1 MMMSA
6 TNSDVV
12 DTACSAV
19 LHRDL
24 KLAPSR
30 VVSSSGLY
38 IQFDNGRRILDATG
52 GAAVS
57 CIGHGD
63 ERVIEAITIQAKAL
77 DYCHTMF
84 YSCPSAEDLCQQLI
98 QSTGGQMARAFIVCS
113 GSEAMEA
120 AMKLSRQYFLE
131 LPTPEP
137 SRTHFIA
144 RRESYHGTTLG
155 ALSVGGHVGRRKGYE
170 PILMQNVSHVSPCN
184 AYRYKLDDE
193 STAEYV
199 DRLAQELDAEFQRVG
214 AHKVC
219 AFIAETVVGAALGC
233 VPAVEGYFKAMK
245 AVCDKYGALF
255 VLDEVMCGM
264 GRTGTMHAWEQEGV
278 VPDIQTLGKGLG
290 GGYAPIAGVLV
301 GHRVIR
307 VLEKGSGRFS
317 HGQTYQAHP
326 ISCAAAAEVHRI
338 IQGEGLL
345 DNVLRMGKYLESLL
359 KQRLGHHRYVGDIR
373 GRGLFWG
380 IEFVKDKA
388 SKTPFDRELDV
399 GMLVHQKGL
408 SLTED
413 GGIMLYP
420 GAGSVDGILGDHIL
434 IAPPYNVTTSQ
445 IDLIVDLT
453 VMAIEATFR
462 ELEGRIPSNS

>member
-1 MMMSA
+1 MMRE
-6 TNSDVV
+6 TNKDVV
-12 DTACSAV
+12 DTSCSAV

-63 ERVIEAITIQAKAL
+63 ERVIEAITRQAKEL

-98 QSTGGQMARAFIVCS
+98 SSTGGQMARAFIVCS

-193 STAEYV
+193 SIAEYV
-199 DRLAQELDAEFQRVG
+199 ERLAKELDAEFQRVG
-214 AHKVC
+214 AHNVC

-301 GHRVIR
+301 GYRVIR
-307 VLEKGSGRFS
+307 ALEEGSGRFS

-326 ISCAAAAEVHRI
+326 ISCAAAAAVHRI
-338 IQGEGLL
+338 IREEGLV
-345 DNVLRMGKYLESLL
+345 DNVLHMGRYLESLL
-359 KQRLGHHRYVGDIR
+359 KQKLGHHRYVGDIR

-388 SKTPFDRELDV
+388 SKAPFDRELDI

-434 IAPPYNVTTSQ
+434 IAPPYTVTTSQ

-453 VMAIEATFR
+453 VMAIEAAFG
-462 ELEGRIPSNS
+462 ELAGRLPNNS

>member
-1 MMMSA
+1 MMSE
-6 TNSDVV
+6 TNADVV
-12 DTACSAV
+12 DTAYSAV

-24 KLAPSR
+24 KLSPSR
-30 VVSSSGLY
+30 VVSSHGLY

-63 ERVIEAITIQAKAL
+63 ERVIEAIAAQARAL

-84 YSCPSAEDLCQQLI
+84 YSCPSAEDLCRQLI

-120 AMKLSRQYFLE
+120 AMKLCRQYFLE

-155 ALSVGGHVGRRKGYE
+155 ALSVGGHAGRRKGYE
-170 PILMQNVSHVSPCN
+170 PILMRNVSHVSPCN
-184 AYRYKLDDE
+184 AYRYRMDDE
-193 STAEYV
+193 STAQYV
-199 DRLAQELDAEFQRVG
+199 ERLADELDAEFQRVG
-214 AHKVC
+214 AYKVC
-219 AFIAETVVGAALGC
+219 AFVAETVVGAALGC

-245 AVCDKYGALF
+245 AVCDKYGALL

-278 VPDIQTLGKGLG
+278 VPDIQTVGKGLG

-301 GHRVIR
+301 GHRVIKA
-307 VLEKGSGRFS
+307 LEEGSGRFS

-338 IQGEGLL
+338 ILGEGLV
-345 DNVLRMGKYLESLL
+345 DNALQMGKYLESLL
-359 KQRLGHHRYVGDIR
+359 KQRLGHHRHVGDIR

-380 IEFVKDKA
+380 IEFVNDKA
-388 SKTPFDRELDV
+388 FKTPFDRDLDV
-399 GMLVHQKGL
+399 AMLVHQKGL

-420 GAGSVDGILGDHIL
+420 GSGSVDGTLGDHVL
-434 IAPPYNVTTSQ
+434 LAPPYNVTTSQ
-445 IDLIVDLT
+445 IDLIVNLT
-453 VMAIEATFR
+453 VLAIEAAFG
-462 ELEGRIPSNS
+462 ELDGRPLSTS

>member
-1 MMMSA
+1 MLSETITA
-6 TNSDVV
+6 AV
-12 DTACSAV
+12 DTV

-24 KLAPSR
+24 KHAPFR

-38 IQFDNGRRILDATG
+38 IYFDNGRKILDATG

-63 ERVIEAITIQAKAL
+63 ERVIAAIVAQAMTL

-84 YSCPSAEDLCQQLI
+84 YSCPSAEDLCKQLI

-120 AMKLSRQYFLE
+120 AMKLCRQYFLE

-137 SRTHFIA
+137 TRTHFIA

-155 ALSVGGHVGRRKGYE
+155 ALSVGGHVGRRAAYE

-184 AYRYKLDDE
+184 PYRNKLDSE

-199 DRLAQELDAEFQRVG
+199 ERLAQELDAEFQRVG
-214 AHKVC
+214 AHNVC
-219 AFIAETVVGAALGC
+219 AFIAEPVVGAALGC

-245 AVCDKYGALF
+245 AVCDKHGALL

-278 VPDIQTLGKGLG
+278 VPDIQTVGKGLG

-307 VLEKGSGRFS
+307 TLEEGSGRFS
-317 HGQTYQAHP
+317 HGHTYQAHP

-338 IQGEGLL
+338 ILKEGLV
-345 DNVLRMGKYLESLL
+345 DNVRHMGEYLGSLL
-359 KQRLGHHRYVGDIR
+359 KKRLGHHRHVGDVR

-388 SKTPFDRELDV
+388 SKAPFGRELDV

-408 SLTED
+408 SLTEE
-413 GGIMLYP
+413 GGILLYP
-420 GAGSVDGILGDHIL
+420 GSGTVDGTLGDHIL
-434 IAPPYNVTTSQ
+434 IAPPYNVRKSH

-453 VMAIEATFR
+453 VMAIEAAFG
-462 ELEGRIPSNS
+462 ELECRLQNNL